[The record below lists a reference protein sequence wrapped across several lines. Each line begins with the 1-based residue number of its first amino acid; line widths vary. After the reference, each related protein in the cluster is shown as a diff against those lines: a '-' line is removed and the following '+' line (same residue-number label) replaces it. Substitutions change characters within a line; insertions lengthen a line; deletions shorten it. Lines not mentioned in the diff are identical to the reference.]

1 MSMAQKP
8 VGLPSITD
16 QEKDF
21 IWLVVR
27 RMRTPLILLIVVM
40 AVSVLGMVLIP
51 GVDAEGQPYHMSFL
65 DALYFVA
72 FMSTTIGFG
81 EIPEAFTPAQRLW
94 VLSIIF
100 LNVTVWI
107 YAIGAILSLLQDRR
121 FQRGLER
128 YAFARRVRRQRQPF
142 FLVCGLGE
150 SGQRVALGLDRLGYA
165 VVGLD
170 RDEDRLDEFS
180 LTEAGGRMALFSADA
195 GQPQTLIAAGLLHPQ
210 CRGVVALT
218 NDDASNLAIAV
229 ISKLHREPLPV
240 HARCE
245 TRVVAT
251 NMASFDTD
259 HIVEPYRQ
267 FARFVRM
274 AFQQPASFQLH
285 EWLVR
290 IPGEPLQ
297 EAVQMPRGRWLI
309 CGMGRFGRVMQSTLN
324 LVEGV
329 DLVLVDAEEQTLKG
343 YEHTVHGR
351 PAEEETLVKAGVREA
366 VGLVAATDDDINNL
380 STIMTALELN
390 PGLFVIARQDHKRHG
405 ELFENS
411 GAHVVAERHDIVAR
425 SMLSRLTT
433 PLLGVFIQQLFE
445 RDEAWSRRVIERF
458 QAWGMEESPDYW
470 VVELGQGSDHI
481 LMEVERFG
489 VQLTGAVLEADPRER
504 ERRLPCTAL
513 MIRRLSGDF
522 VYLPDQHV
530 PLMEGD
536 CILYA
541 GRPEARPWTHWLL
554 NDALSLYYVATG
566 QSLPRSWLGRLWF
579 RQRVGFRP

>member
-1 MSMAQKP
+1 MSPRHAAS
-8 VGLPSITD
+8 GLPSITD

-51 GVDAEGQPYHMSFL
+51 GVDAQGQPYHMSFL

-100 LNVTVWI
+100 LNVSVWI

-128 YAFARRVRRQRQPF
+128 YAFARRVRRLRQPF

-150 SGQRVALGLDRLGYA
+150 SGQRVALGLDRLGYQ
-165 VVGLD
+165 VVGLEI
-170 RDEDRLDEFS
+170 DENRLDEFS
-180 LTEAGGRMALFSADA
+180 LTEAGGRMALLSADA
-195 GQPQTLIAAGLLHPQ
+195 GEPQNLILAGLLHPQ

-218 NDDASNLAIAV
+218 NHDAVNLAIAV
-229 ISKLHREPLPV
+229 SSKLHREPLPV

-245 TRVVAT
+245 SRVVAA
-251 NMASFDTD
+251 NMASFATD
-259 HIVEPYRQ
+259 HIIEPYHQ
-267 FARFVRM
+267 FAHFVRM

-297 EAVQMPRGRWLI
+297 PAVELPRGRWVI
-309 CGMGRFGRVMQSTLN
+309 CGMGRFGRVMQTTLN

-329 DLVLVDAEEQTLKG
+329 DLVLVDEDQSLLKG

-351 PAEEETLVKAGVREA
+351 PAEEETLKQAGIEGA
-366 VGLVAATDDDINNL
+366 CGLVAGTDNDINNL
-380 STIMTALELN
+380 STIMTALDLN
-390 PGLFVIARQDHKRHG
+390 PNLFVVARQDHKCHS
-405 ELFENS
+405 ELFANS
-411 GAHVVAERHDIVAR
+411 GAHIVAERHDIVAR
-425 SMLSRLTT
+425 STLAHLTT
-433 PLLGVFIQQLFE
+433 PLLGVFLQELFK
-445 RDEAWSRRVIERF
+445 RDEAWSQRVIERF
-458 QAWGMEESPDYW
+458 QAWGIEESPDFW
-470 VVELGQGSDHI
+470 VAELGRGQGHV
-481 LMEVERFG
+481 LLEVQRFG
-489 VQLTGAVLEADPRER
+489 VQVTGAVLEVDPRER
-504 ERRLPCTAL
+504 EARLPCTAL
-513 MIRRLSGDF
+513 MICRLSGEYVF
-522 VYLPDQHV
+522 LPDQHV

-536 CILYA
+536 RILYA
-541 GRPEARPWTHWLL
+541 GRPEARPWTCWLL
-554 NDALSLYYVATG
+554 NDALSMYYVATG
-566 QSLPRSWLGRLWF
+566 ESLPRSWLGRLWL
-579 RQRVGFRP
+579 RQQVGRSA